1 MTTAWQAPGAGRWE
15 RDLEHASA
23 PITLYLADTVPA
35 MFLGMADS
43 FRRYGI
49 PLSGFDTAIVGGRL
63 YARARIVGAPNP
75 DRSPRAAQGSPPAF
89 MLRGLFLLHPELR
102 YRSRQ
107 ARVALE
113 TRPWRED
120 ARHWREVD
128 EPRLRARNL
137 ELATVDLADLDD
149 AALASYIDRCHVAF
163 SEGFRMHGSLA
174 PVHMLPVGLWLER
187 TAAWT
192 GMPPN
197 QILDILKGTS
207 PGSTGALA
215 GLDRIADAIGSTAG
229 ATALLTT
236 REVSPTE
243 RWQRLLEASAE
254 IRDALVAYLN
264 EDGYRLLTGF
274 DMCDQTSREL
284 PGLVLD
290 AVAARLAAGPNRV
303 DTGVVPT
310 PLREQV
316 PAEHRT
322 EYDELAD
329 DAMSVFGIRDDD
341 VWITTQWPQGIL
353 RVALLEAGRRL
364 QERGAIA
371 ERDHVVDTAP
381 GEVAGM
387 LRGQSEPSAAELSRR
402 VAERDAF
409 AAVEPPTTFGP
420 NTPPPSDSALP
431 PAVAT
436 VTRAVMFVT
445 AISRSAPDI
454 PAASGTG
461 DSTDHDVHGLGV
473 SVGRY
478 RGRARVVL
486 SPADFTRIEAGDVLV
501 ARSTSPAYNVLLPL
515 IGAVVTDRGGLLS
528 HAALVAREFGIPA
541 VVGTTDATSRISDG
555 AMVTVDADRG
565 LVTME

>member
-1 MTTAWQAPGAGRWE
+1 VTTAWQAPGAGRWE

-23 PITLYLADTVPA
+23 PITSYLAATVPA

-89 MLRGLFLLHPELR
+89 VLRGLFRLHPELR

-107 ARVALE
+107 ARVALD
-113 TRPWRED
+113 TRQWRAD
-120 ARHWREVD
+120 ARRWREVD
-128 EPRLRARNL
+128 EPRLRSRNL
-137 ELATVDLADLDD
+137 DLARIDPADLDD
-149 AALASYIDRCHVAF
+149 AALASFIDRCHAAF
-163 SEGFRMHGSLA
+163 ADGFRMHGSLA
-174 PVHMLPVGLWLER
+174 TVHMLPVGLWLER

-192 GMPPN
+192 GMQPN
-197 QILDILKGTS
+197 RILDILKGTS

-215 GLDRIADAIGSTAG
+215 GLDRIADAIGATTG
-229 ATALLTT
+229 ATALLTA
-236 REVSPTE
+236 REINPTV
-243 RWQRLLEASAE
+243 RWQQLQEASE
-254 IRDALVAYLN
+254 DIGDALGAYLD

-274 DMCDQTSREL
+274 DICDQTSGEL

-290 AVAARLAAGPNRV
+290 AVAARLAAGPNRREAG
-303 DTGVVPT
+303 DAPA
-310 PLREQV
+310 PLRERV

-329 DAMSVFGIRDDD
+329 DARAVFGIRDDD
-341 VWITTQWPQGIL
+341 VWVTTQWPQGIL
-353 RVALLEAGRRL
+353 RLALLEAGRRL
-364 QERGAIA
+364 QARGAIA

-387 LRGQSEPSAAELSRR
+387 LHGQSEPSAAELSRR
-402 VAERDAF
+402 VAERHAL

-420 NTPPPSDSALP
+420 DTPPPPDSALP

-436 VTRAVMFVT
+436 VTRAVMFVS
-445 AISRSAPDI
+445 AISRSAPDTS
-454 PAASGTG
+454 ATERTG
-461 DSTDHDVHGLGV
+461 VADDHDVHGLGV
-473 SVGRY
+473 STGRY

-486 SPADFTRIEAGDVLV
+486 GPADFTRIEAGDVLV
-501 ARSTSPAYNVLLPL
+501 ARTTSPAYNVLLPL

-555 AMVTVDADRG
+555 ATVIVDADRG
-565 LVTME
+565 LVTWG